1 MTLSNIL
8 VVIVLAILFALFAMI
23 PLARIWYPA
32 SCAYNWIFER
42 RMYKEFQRALQ
53 QIKEGTKIP
62 IYSLAYFCYKELYN
76 QYTNEWKDK
85 FNLIVHSDGPSLY
98 LGDKLIITQFDKPL
112 LDKLVKTL
120 DYPSKIINLLQYI
133 EMDCETVGFQNFLN
147 KYIDSGEGT
156 DDFQHDKNGL
166 LDQSDFCRRYL
177 RAKRVELKIFDELP
191 KDEKDKGSD
200 ANQTP
205 IDTIHTEDEQVVAVA
220 EVKVE
225 EDTKVEMPVEAKKN
239 PEEKPKKK
247 ITHKKAD
254 ADKPAKKA
262 TKKTAKKTTKK
273 TTKKEE
279 QA

>member
-1 MTLSNIL
+1 MTLTN
-8 VVIVLAILFALFAMI
+8 ILFAIVLSISFALLAMI
-23 PLARIWYPA
+23 LLARIWYPA
-32 SCAYNWIFER
+32 SCAYNWIFNHH
-42 RMYKEFQRALQ
+42 MYKEFRRALQ

-62 IYSLAYFCYKELYN
+62 IYSLTYFCYKELYY
-76 QYTNEWKDK
+76 QYTDEWKDK

-133 EMDCETVGFQNFLN
+133 EIDCEKVGFQDFIN

-166 LDQSDFCRRYL
+166 LDQSDFCRRYI
-177 RAKRVELKIFDELP
+177 RTKRVELKIFDELP
-191 KDEKDKGSD
+191 KDEQP
-200 ANQTP
+200 A
-205 IDTIHTEDEQVVAVA
+205 E

-225 EDTKVEMPVEAKKN
+225 EDTKVEMPVEAKKT

-247 ITHKKAD
+247 VTRKKTPEK
-254 ADKPAKKA
+254 KP
-262 TKKTAKKTTKK
+262 TKKTAKKTTTQSK
-273 TTKKEE
+273 
-279 QA
+279 QAYQ